1 LLETV
6 YVRHPRWSADGTWDR
21 LLQAVQAD
29 ADLAGRINWSM
40 VGVDSTSCQAH
51 QHAAGARKTRPRI
64 PKKGRR
70 PGTSALTRV
79 SDGPGAA

>member
-1 LLETV
+1 VARRAGTLGCWKTV

-29 ADLAGRINWSM
+29 ADLAGRIDWSM

-51 QHAAGARKTRPRI
+51 QHRPA
-64 PKKGRR
+64 PAR
-70 PGTSALTRV
+70 PGRGSRKKDDA
-79 SDGPGAA
+79 PAPPP